1 MKSPIYDY
9 SHNQSLYLRLVIHF
23 FSDSAKAKLIGSTMA
38 DSCSNLGE
46 YNLKKLS
53 KLLKMIDRWPITMN
67 HWKHLWLDHQVVTY
81 TAAISACHN
90 VSESLAAL
98 AARIAQRNT
107 VICPAWL
114 VGRPSV
120 DPFFTSRYHEQPM
133 NRLFGHLRN
142 QQEDRLWN
150 LIKYLKFSIS
160 FFCIRCEPN
169 SILWTPRWK
178 VALHLLHEKRL
189 KEVSPNTATY
199 NSVPRNKSE
208 QVRVTEIS

>member
-160 FFCIRCEPN
+160 FFLYSLR
-169 SILWTPRWK
+169 
-178 VALHLLHEKRL
+178 
-189 KEVSPNTATY
+189 
-199 NSVPRNKSE
+199 
-208 QVRVTEIS
+208 TE